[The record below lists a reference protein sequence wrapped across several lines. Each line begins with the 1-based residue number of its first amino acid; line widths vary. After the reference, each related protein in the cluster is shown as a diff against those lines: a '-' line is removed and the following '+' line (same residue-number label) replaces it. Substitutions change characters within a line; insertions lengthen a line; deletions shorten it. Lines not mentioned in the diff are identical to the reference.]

1 MFMLEVKVSAKHT
14 QENRSIPLEVNS
26 SGFDEPNLFIKPSVS
41 IRKRLTLAPSSG
53 VFKMNTKPP
62 HINSEEAQ
70 AVNSTSTVFLKNK
83 TCFINILKKK
93 FT

>member
-1 MFMLEVKVSAKHT
+1 MKHT
-14 QENRSIPLEVNS
+14 QEIGSIHFEVNS
-26 SGFDEPNLFIKPSVS
+26 SGFDEPSLFIKPRVS
-41 IRKRLTLAPSSG
+41 IGKLLTLAPSSG
-53 VFKMNTKPP
+53 AFKMNSKPP

-70 AVNSTSTVFLKNK
+70 AVNSTFTVFLKNK

>member
-26 SGFDEPNLFIKPSVS
+26 SGFDEPNLFTKPSVS
-41 IRKRLTLAPSSG
+41 IGKRLTLAPSSG

-62 HINSEEAQ
+62 HINSEAQ
-70 AVNSTSTVFLKNK
+70 AVNSTFTVFLKNK